1 MFKSKG
7 GGSGMHGTVEG
18 VCACMALTEGAKQVR
33 GSETK
38 VFMILEACSSPV
50 YSPKLVSS
58 VPDCTV

>member
-1 MFKSKG
+1 
-7 GGSGMHGTVEG
+7 MHGTVEG
-18 VCACMALTEGAKQVR
+18 VCACMTLTEGAKQVR